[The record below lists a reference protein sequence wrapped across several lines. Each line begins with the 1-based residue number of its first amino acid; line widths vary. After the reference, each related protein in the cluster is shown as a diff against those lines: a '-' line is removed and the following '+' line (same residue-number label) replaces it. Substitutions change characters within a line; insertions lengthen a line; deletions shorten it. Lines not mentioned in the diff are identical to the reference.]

1 MHVDWTLTVRNQLL
15 LYLLCR
21 LAMLG
26 FAGMVAT
33 EMITGVN
40 VLQAWGLQPLT
51 TLASSTAL

>member
-1 MHVDWTLTVRNQLL
+1 VLL
-15 LYLLCR
+15 LLLLLLPCCTCR

-51 TLASSTAL
+51 TLASTINPVTGL